1 MVSSPS
7 AGQSPEGH
15 DRIRAVALEVKH
27 DGRGSNHPGR
37 SHPRGHE
44 GSPRRQPGGIMQT
57 TAAAAPRTKTIK
69 EAAEATGRT
78 QKSIRNRVDR
88 GTLQSLLRGRVR
100 HIPVTELIRVGL
112 LDVNGEAPGE
122 AASGV
127 GNGSLPQRGGTPGV
141 NVNDLIVR
149 LEEQATELGRLRAL
163 QEAATTTSQ
172 QAEARADRLQEELL
186 ESRANLSGAE
196 AKLSVLEQAERRPR
210 RDPLLRRRWLR
221 RR

>member
-1 MVSSPS
+1 M
-7 AGQSPEGH
+7 
-15 DRIRAVALEVKH
+15 D
-27 DGRGSNHPGR
+27 
-37 SHPRGHE
+37 
-44 GSPRRQPGGIMQT
+44 
-57 TAAAAPRTKTIK
+57 TATAAPRTMTIRQ
-69 EAAEATGRT
+69 AAEATGRT

-100 HIPVTELIRVGL
+100 HIPTTELIRVGL

-127 GNGSLPQRGGTPGV
+127 ENGSLPHRGGTPGV

-172 QAEARADRLQEELL
+172 QAEARAERLSEELL
-186 ESRANLSGAE
+186 EAKANLTGTE
-196 AKLSVLEQAERRPR
+196 ARLTVLEEQLEQQAEQRPR
-210 RDPLLRRRWLR
+210 RDPLLRRRWPR